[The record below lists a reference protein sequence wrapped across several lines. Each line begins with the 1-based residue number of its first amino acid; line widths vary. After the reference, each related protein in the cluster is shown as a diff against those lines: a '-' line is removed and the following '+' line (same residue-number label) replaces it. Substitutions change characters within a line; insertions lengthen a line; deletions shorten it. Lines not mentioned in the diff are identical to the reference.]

1 MSGTHAA
8 ARLLPAGLCAVTL
21 VACGSSGSSS
31 SGASSSSSSSSASTP
46 SSSASSSSNAGAT
59 ASTITIQNFSFS
71 TPDSVS
77 PGATIT
83 VDNKDGTAHT
93 VTSDDGDAFDDAA
106 SAGKTTFT
114 APSKPGTYPFH
125 CNIPPEMHGPLV
137 VQWGCGPLPRRA
149 RATGPRGE
157 ASTAGSGQH
166 RRCAV
171 TGPQ

>member
-8 ARLLPAGLCAVTL
+8 ARLLLAVLCAVTL

-31 SGASSSSSSSSASTP
+31 SGATS
-46 SSSASSSSNAGAT
+46 SSSASSSSSSGASSSNAAAT

-114 APSKPGTYPFH
+114 APTKPGTYPFH
-125 CNIPPEMHGPLV
+125 CNIHPEMHGTLV
-137 VQWGCGPLPRRA
+137 VQ
-149 RATGPRGE
+149 
-157 ASTAGSGQH
+157 
-166 RRCAV
+166 
-171 TGPQ
+171 